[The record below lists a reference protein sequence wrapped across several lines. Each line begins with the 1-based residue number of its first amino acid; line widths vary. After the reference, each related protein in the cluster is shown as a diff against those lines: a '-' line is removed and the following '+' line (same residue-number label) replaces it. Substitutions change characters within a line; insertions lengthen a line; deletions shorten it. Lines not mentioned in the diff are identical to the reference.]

1 MRQPPPLPPA
11 DLPPGHTLLVPGR
24 GEFFVRDSGGD
35 GPAVMLLHGWMV
47 SADLNWHTA
56 YGPLRDAGYRVLA
69 MDHRGHGRGLRT
81 PERFH
86 LGDCADDAAA
96 VIEQLDLG
104 PVVAVGYSMGGP
116 ITSLLARG
124 HPELLAGIVMCATAS
139 DWRATRRDR
148 LLWTGMPALRFVLG
162 AFPGGSWRAGMRLSG
177 FPNTPRANWF
187 AAELTRGSPR
197 DIAEAGRELGRFD
210 SRSWIGSLKV
220 PAAAIVTARDRDVP
234 PYKQR
239 ELAQL
244 LGAASFEIEAD
255 HAAIAMAADEF
266 NSLLF
271 QALAAVH
278 EQEAAE
284 ATAPR

>member
-1 MRQPPPLPPA
+1 MRQSLPLPPA
-11 DLPPGHTLLVPGR
+11 DLPPGHTVTVPGR

-81 PERFH
+81 PERFR
-86 LGDCADDAAA
+86 LGDCADDTAA

-116 ITSLLARG
+116 ITALLARG
-124 HPELLAGIVMCATAS
+124 HPELLAGIVLCATAS

-162 AFPGGSWRAGMRLSG
+162 AFPAGSWRAGMRLAG
-177 FPNTPRANWF
+177 FPNTPRADWF
-187 AAELTRGSPR
+187 AAELTRSSPR

-210 SRSWIGSLKV
+210 SRSWIGSVKV
-220 PAAAIVTARDRDVP
+220 PAAVIVTARDRDVP

-239 ELAQL
+239 ELTQL
-244 LGAASFEIEAD
+244 LGAAGFEIEAD
-255 HAAIAMAADEF
+255 HAAVAMAADEF
-266 NSLLF
+266 NSLLLE
-271 QALAAVH
+271 ALAGVR
-278 EQEAAE
+278 EQEPAE
-284 ATAPR
+284 VPAPR